1 MKAIKTVER
10 SADAQVRGVI
20 EDWTKAIRAR
30 DVDAVMSHIDR
41 DIVQFDLA
49 PPLQHVGAN
58 AYRTGLQQWF
68 ATFSGPVGYE
78 IRDLR
83 ITTSGEVGFSRS
95 LNRIT
100 GKRTNGE
107 ETDVWVRAT
116 VCYRMTKG
124 AWMVVHEHASVPLYM
139 DGSDRAAVDLKP

>member
-1 MKAIKTVER
+1 VP
-10 SADAQVRGVI
+10 Q
-20 EDWTKAIRAR
+20 
-30 DVDAVMSHIDR
+30 
-41 DIVQFDLA
+41 
-49 PPLQHVGAN
+49 LQHVGAN
-58 AYRTGLQQWF
+58 ASRTGLQEWF

-100 GKRTNGE
+100 GKGTNGE

-124 AWMVVHEHASVPLYM
+124 AWMVVHAHASVPLYM